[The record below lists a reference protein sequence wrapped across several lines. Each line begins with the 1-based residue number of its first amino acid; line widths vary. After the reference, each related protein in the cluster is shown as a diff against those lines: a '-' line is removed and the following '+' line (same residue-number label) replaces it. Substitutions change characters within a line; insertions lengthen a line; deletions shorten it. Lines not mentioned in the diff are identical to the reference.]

1 MTSGRR
7 YSLAV
12 RTNGP
17 RNLRRAVVGALALA
31 LLAGV
36 GVTSAGPTSATGP
49 GESAKAA
56 VAPLSF
62 RIGSFNILGSWHTRA
77 GNGVSYEA
85 PGPMRAHLAA
95 EAIRLYAPGV
105 VGFQE
110 AEPDQVPI
118 MAAELPDYDFWPGLE
133 LDWEGVRNNIAY
145 DNRRFTRTAQGTIP
159 ITFLGQ
165 RRQLPFI
172 RLQDRAT
179 GRQFW
184 VMNAH
189 NTPKRGSDSWGFE
202 ERKAQLDAEITQLG
216 KMQATGLPVF
226 FVGDLNDRIYTYCQI
241 VRRTTL
247 RAPQGYYPPP
257 NDCDLPPNTHIDWIF
272 GSASQVAWSDY
283 KYDRGALVAQ
293 VTDHHVTWA
302 TATLP

>member
-1 MTSGRR
+1 MTGGRR
-7 YSLAV
+7 YSLDV
-12 RTNGP
+12 RRNGP
-17 RNLRRAVVGALALA
+17 RNPRRAVVGALALV
-31 LLAGV
+31 LLAGL

-49 GESAKAA
+49 AESAKAA
-56 VAPLSF
+56 VTPISF

-77 GNGVSYEA
+77 GHAVSYEA

-95 EAIRLYAPGV
+95 EAIRIYAPGV

-110 AEPDQVPI
+110 AEPDQVPV
-118 MAAELPDYDFWPGLE
+118 MAAELPQYDFWPGL
-133 LDWEGVRNNIAY
+133 DFGWEGVRNNIAW
-145 DNRRFTRTAQGTIP
+145 DNRRFTLVAHNKIV

-165 RRQLPFI
+165 TRYLPYI
-172 RLQDRAT
+172 RLQDKAT

-202 ERKAQLDAEITQLG
+202 ERKAQLDAEIAKLRELE
-216 KMQATGLPVF
+216 ATGLPVF
-226 FVGDLNDRIYTYCQI
+226 FVGDLNDRIYTYCQ
-241 VRRTTL
+241 VVSRTTL

-272 GSASQVAWSDY
+272 GSAGKVGWSDY

-302 TATLP
+302 TATLH